1 MGPPLPLPPPC
12 NTLTRFPIQD
22 PAHSSEIESRLDG
35 LAGLARDNAER
46 PTWTWLTEAPPTGI
60 LPGGSPDAMVFK
72 TYDERSGRV
81 LGSVRLDPAAVMLQT
96 NSAERAE
103 RGRGWL
109 AEVLGSLVGP
119 ALTALQTPEQ
129 AMAEKAA
136 KGDDQTPPELPLPSE
151 AIAVLVHEVKD
162 RHYREI
168 LSQPIPM
175 LDGKSPKQAA
185 RSKAGR
191 QKVAD
196 WLKYLENGAAHRAQ
210 SQGHPAYDFGWMW
223 EALKVTDLRH

>member
-1 MGPPLPLPPPC
+1 
-12 NTLTRFPIQD
+12 
-22 PAHSSEIESRLDG
+22 

-136 KGDDQTPPELPLPSE
+136 
-151 AIAVLVHEVKD
+151 
-162 RHYREI
+162 
-168 LSQPIPM
+168 
-175 LDGKSPKQAA
+175 
-185 RSKAGR
+185 
-191 QKVAD
+191 
-196 WLKYLENGAAHRAQ
+196 
-210 SQGHPAYDFGWMW
+210 
-223 EALKVTDLRH
+223 